1 MILVC
6 YNQSR
11 TRMEIA
17 PGGRCGG
24 FQELGVYE
32 FEALPDH
39 ATLFIDEALIEPV
52 VTPAGQLLRWKP
64 GFYAGEVS
72 AELVDGNGA
81 LLATYRLDVAPDAR
95 KLGAELFQK
104 MLDDIHAFDPA
115 LLPGTEAA
123 QFNIGVTGEVTSVLL
138 QYARLRRHSDALI
151 KALEA
156 VSARPLSRLQHERK
170 HVPFHQVRRIDATS
184 ARQLMSRPDTAAVL
198 RRQPHPGA
206 SAPLFNVVHSAEDL
220 DNPAN
225 RALSATLASV
235 RARCASVADGL
246 ARLTASQKDEATRTP
261 LTNRLPRK
269 LNYLQAQASRLRALS
284 RRPPFVNVSRHE
296 VGAAALTAISAHPGY
311 SRAYRLGW
319 STLRPGITGP
329 DSEES
334 LWLSP
339 TWEIYERWC
348 FVRIVES
355 LRNVFPS
362 LEWTCRRHPTVDVIR
377 WVGSAAGVRVE
388 ACLQRTARSAE
399 RSSTGLR
406 SVSLQLKPDIVVMVE
421 ANGAR
426 KMLVLD
432 AKYRTGRANVLDA
445 MRTAHTYQDALRW
458 DGHRPDCTLLL
469 VPQGGDAC
477 WLESPAF
484 HQQNRTGVHV
494 LGFEQPAST
503 LEDMLAGWLKD

>member
-6 YNQSR
+6 YDQSS

-17 PGGRCGG
+17 PGSRCGG
-24 FQELGVYE
+24 FQELGVYD
-32 FEALPDH
+32 FDPLPDH
-39 ATLFIDEALIEPV
+39 ATLFIDEELVEPV
-52 VTPAGQLLRWKP
+52 VTPAGPVLRWKP

-72 AELVDGNGA
+72 AELVASSGA
-81 LLATYRLDVAPDAR
+81 LLALYRLDVAPDAR
-95 KLGAELFQK
+95 KLGADLFQQ

-123 QFNIGVTGEVTSVLL
+123 QFNIGVAGELNSVLL

-170 HVPFHQVRRIDATS
+170 HVPFHQVRRIDARS

-198 RRQPHPGA
+198 RGQPHVGA
-206 SAPLFNVVHSAEDL
+206 SAPLFNVVQSGENL

-235 RARCASVADGL
+235 RARCDSVAEGL
-246 ARLTASQKDEATRTP
+246 AKLTASQRDEATRTP
-261 LTNRLPRK
+261 LSNRLQRK
-269 LNYLQAQASRLRALS
+269 LEFLQAQSERLCVLS
-284 RRPPFVNVSRHE
+284 KRSPYANVSRRE
-296 VGAAALTAISAHPGY
+296 VVAAGLTAISAHPGY

-319 STLRPGITGP
+319 STLRPGITGL
-329 DSEES
+329 DREES

-355 LRNVFPS
+355 LRTVFPS
-362 LEWTCRRHPTVDVIR
+362 LQWKCLRRPTVDVIR
-377 WVGSAAGVRVE
+377 WVGTGAGVRVE
-388 ACLQRTARSAE
+388 ACLQRIAGSPE
-399 RSSTGLR
+399 RSSGLR
-406 SVSLQLKPDIVVMVE
+406 SVSLRLKPDIVVMVE
-421 ANGAR
+421 ANGLR
-426 KMLVLD
+426 RLLVLD

-445 MRTAHTYQDALRW
+445 MRTAHIYQDALRW
-458 DGHRPDCTLLL
+458 KGHRPDCTLLL

-494 LGFEQPAST
+494 LGFEQPAGAI
-503 LEDMLAGWLKD
+503 ENMLAGWLRD